1 VTSGAVTS
9 DTVTSDAGRTV
20 RGMNTLAITKHMGFR
35 YEELGFLI
43 AALGGLL
50 IAFGNA
56 MPLGRRSGSML
67 GGLAL
72 AAGML
77 LAVAGIHYGHLG

>member
-1 VTSGAVTS
+1 M
-9 DTVTSDAGRTV
+9 TSDAGYIV
-20 RGMNTLAITKHMGFR
+20 RSMNILAMTRHMGIR
-35 YEELGFLI
+35 YEELGFLV
-43 AALGGLL
+43 AAVGGVL

-72 AAGML
+72 AVGMV
-77 LAVAGIHYGHLG
+77 LAIAAVHYGHLG